1 MAEQET
7 REMVTI
13 DTSDEKLLPE
23 VLQIACERISIP
35 IPNNRNSNS
44 AEGDDDYPEH
54 EKLVY
59 RKVQPIYQHVWLNFV
74 LSTFKFL
81 LESVPSGWAT
91 HKNLI
96 TDHATLTAYAT
107 ITKNDTHTDT
117 TESDTD
123 PVGSNW
129 KLWFLWINMWIGLI
143 TLWLFSIHKWR
154 PGKGKSQF
162 REVILSL
169 IAVKRSLE
177 GIAVM
182 MNCFGLVMALV
193 WSVATWKEFLNGC
206 PAGAM
211 PAVEPIIGLVI
222 TPWTILAVTIVC
234 NGLSCRSKISD
245 LTKKFIRPAVPAQL
259 LI

>member
-143 TLWLFSIHKWR
+143 TLWLFSVLQLHIQKEI
-154 PGKGKSQF
+154 PKIIF
-162 REVILSL
+162 PILSPCDFRL
-169 IAVKRSLE
+169 YTNDS
-177 GIAVM
+177 
-182 MNCFGLVMALV
+182 
-193 WSVATWKEFLNGC
+193 
-206 PAGAM
+206 
-211 PAVEPIIGLVI
+211 
-222 TPWTILAVTIVC
+222 
-234 NGLSCRSKISD
+234 
-245 LTKKFIRPAVPAQL
+245 
-259 LI
+259 